1 MKSPH
6 GMKPIEQKGGCESMW
21 EYKTE
26 TFNSILD
33 SKTSL
38 KRKSDEILRRYGKE
52 GWELV
57 NFQCIGALG
66 SITMYVFK
74 RLKEDR

>member
-1 MKSPH
+1 
-6 GMKPIEQKGGCESMW
+6 MW

-26 TFNSILD
+26 TFNSTFD
-33 SKTSL
+33 TRWSL
-38 KRKSDEILRRYGKE
+38 RMKCNEVLAKHASD

-66 SITMYVFK
+66 SIMMFVFK
-74 RLKEDR
+74 RAK

>member
-1 MKSPH
+1 
-6 GMKPIEQKGGCESMW
+6 MW

-26 TFNSILD
+26 TFNSVID
-33 SKTSL
+33 NKRSL
-38 KRKSDEILRRYGKE
+38 KEKCDAILNKNAND

-66 SITMYVFK
+66 SIMILIFK
-74 RLKEDR
+74 RVK

>member
-1 MKSPH
+1 
-6 GMKPIEQKGGCESMW
+6 MW

-26 TFNSILD
+26 TFSSIFD
-33 SKTSL
+33 NKRSL
-38 KRKSDEILRRYGKE
+38 KGKCDAILKKYAND

-66 SITMYVFK
+66 SIMMLVFK
-74 RLKEDR
+74 RAK

>member
-1 MKSPH
+1 
-6 GMKPIEQKGGCESMW
+6 MW

-33 SKTSL
+33 NKRSL
-38 KRKSDEILRRYGKE
+38 REKCDAILKKYAND

-57 NFQCIGALG
+57 NFQCIGAFG
-66 SITMYVFK
+66 SIMILVFK
-74 RLKEDR
+74 RAK

>member
-1 MKSPH
+1 
-6 GMKPIEQKGGCESMW
+6 MW

-26 TFNSILD
+26 TFNSVFD
-33 SKTSL
+33 TKRSL
-38 KRKSDEILRRYGKE
+38 KEKCNAILEKYGNE

-66 SITMYVFK
+66 SMMILVFK
-74 RLKEDR
+74 RAK

>member
-1 MKSPH
+1 
-6 GMKPIEQKGGCESMW
+6 MW

-26 TFNSILD
+26 TFTSIID
-33 SKTSL
+33 SKKSL
-38 KRKSDEILRRYGKE
+38 KKKSDAILEMNGRN

-66 SITMYVFK
+66 STMIFVFK
-74 RLKEDR
+74 RPRNN